1 MSKRAERP
9 ELVPNIGISPSHP
22 RPATAYTPVKPEISS
37 SSLPRNN
44 KRRAPGQPAS
54 NLAMSIPSGSAPP
67 MGTADEPS
75 MTSSPMGPPAKKS
88 RTNTPWTPAEEQR
101 LKTMRDAGN
110 SWAEIA
116 KTFPQRTEGS
126 VKKHWYKDM
135 HYAEFAED
143 ESQALLNAIKEYE
156 TNKWKVIGQKVGK
169 PAKACEQYAKEH
181 FAKS

>member
-1 MSKRAERP
+1 MSKRPDRT
-9 ELVPNIGISPSHP
+9 ELDTASSISPSHGRSTTTDTSGKP
-22 RPATAYTPVKPEISS
+22 ETSSPTGSRNKKRPASQATAPLTMSGPSS
-37 SSLPRNN
+37 S
-44 KRRAPGQPAS
+44 A
-54 NLAMSIPSGSAPP
+54 APP
-67 MGTADEPS
+67 VGADEPS

-101 LKTMRDAGN
+101 LKTMRDTGN

-116 KTFPQRTEGS
+116 KTFPSRTEGS

-143 ESQALLNAIKEYE
+143 ESAALLNAIKEYE
-156 TNKWKVIGQKVGK
+156 TNKWKEIGKKVGK

-181 FAKS
+181 FGKT